1 MNTWNIQTNIVLE
14 EQEFKKDTADHMG
27 KMTSRANQDLIATV
41 MHCNVLLN
49 VYKHVWIWNGRALI
63 EKRDLDITEVHKVLK
78 AWNQHQ
84 YKNSTY
90 QNEYA

>member
-1 MNTWNIQTNIVLE
+1 VLE
-14 EQEFKKDTADHMG
+14 EQEFKKDRADHLG

-41 MHCNVLLN
+41 MCCNVLSN
-49 VYKHVWIWNGRALI
+49 VYKYVRIWNGRALT
-63 EKRDLDITEVHKVLK
+63 EKQDLDITEVCKVLM